1 MGLALLAEKRHTGI
15 PINSQRATQG
25 GNDEGETGEGSAAA
39 GGVQA
44 GGALTVTGVT
54 DHSKY

>member
-1 MGLALLAEKRHTGI
+1 LLAEKRHTGI

-44 GGALTVTGVT
+44 GAALTVTGVT